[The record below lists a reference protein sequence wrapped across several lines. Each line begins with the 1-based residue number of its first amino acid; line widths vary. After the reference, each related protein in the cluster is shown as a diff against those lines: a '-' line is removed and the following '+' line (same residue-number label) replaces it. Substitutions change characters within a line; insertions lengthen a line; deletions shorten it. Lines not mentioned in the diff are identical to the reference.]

1 MKYNIKRAHAYFVT
15 KHKKLKNKTS
25 IIDGL
30 VGTHK
35 RLLGGGFGGDGG
47 GGGGRGSGGGR
58 GTDCCS
64 GPQAKDRCVYLSDQI
79 RQLLFLFGLRSLS
92 FDCTNS
98 IPFSVLLFLVVM
110 E

>member
-35 RLLGGGFGGDGG
+35 RLLGGGFGGGGSGG
-47 GGGGRGSGGGR
+47 GGSGGGR

-79 RQLLFLFGLRSLS
+79 QQLLFLFGLRSLI

-98 IPFSVLLFLVVM
+98 IPFSVLQFLVFM
-110 E
+110 DE